1 MSALQVPPQPTH
13 GARTPRSSRPRTR
26 PRTVAAVAL
35 LALAACGVRPA
46 HVHLGEDECAHCRM
60 VITDRRFAAQLL
72 TDRGRA
78 YLFDSIECLIA
89 FTRSGRVPDEQ
100 IHSLLVTDFSAADG
114 WTDARTATYLRSPAV
129 QSPMGS
135 GLAAHATEHGA
146 RDHQR
151 LVGGEI
157 LRWDDVFRNTGAHEP
172 DGAGMR
178 GDGERLFAEPDH
190 GD

>member
-1 MSALQVPPQPTH
+1 
-13 GARTPRSSRPRTR
+13 PRS
-26 PRTVAAVAL
+26 A
-35 LALAACGVRPA
+35 
-46 HVHLGEDECAHCRM
+46 
-60 VITDRRFAAQLL
+60 
-72 TDRGRA
+72 
-78 YLFDSIECLIA
+78 
-89 FTRSGRVPDEQ
+89 RVPAGQ
-100 IHSLLVTDFSAADG
+100 IPSLLVAGLSAADG
-114 WTDARTATYLRSPAV
+114 STDARTAPYLRSPAV

-178 GDGERLFAEPDH
+178 GDGGRLFAEPDH